1 MRKFGK
7 NRVDQD
13 PALDTPPRLVSDEG
27 YRPLS
32 SILIMAWPVVLEM
45 GLHTFVWV
53 FDTAMVM
60 RLGAREASAVEYG
73 AMVLFNTIAV
83 FGALGIGINTL
94 VARYTGAGETDKA
107 ARIGGQTLSLG
118 LIIALCFFVVA
129 YLLGRPFFTWII
141 KDAVT
146 AGFTVDYY
154 YTTLLSGGFL
164 WMVILISNGII
175 RGSGNTRV
183 PMLIA
188 LIINV
193 YNVIGD
199 YLLIFGHFGFPE
211 MGVKGAALATGSA
224 QLLGAL
230 LSIGYLFMHKGKLPF
245 NISCMFPLRLSEI
258 KELLRI
264 SVPAGAEEIAHSG
277 SRLLSA
283 TWITA
288 LGPVAFAANAAAIAA
303 ESFSFMPGYAFA
315 ISATTLVG
323 QRLGAGYPNQ
333 AKVTGYWAAAA
344 ATALMSMIGLVFLFF
359 PYAVMSL
366 FDPPDPQV
374 LHLGALCLQIAALE
388 QPFIAL
394 TMAFSGALRGTGD
407 TKGPFKVGLATNLLI
422 RLPLIYAV
430 VHIFQ
435 LSVTFIWYVT
445 ALQYAVSSL
454 LLFIRYRR
462 KNWRELA
469 YQPAATDVKLES

>member
-1 MRKFGK
+1 
-7 NRVDQD
+7 
-13 PALDTPPRLVSDEG
+13 
-27 YRPLS
+27 
-32 SILIMAWPVVLEM
+32 
-45 GLHTFVWV
+45 
-53 FDTAMVM
+53 
-60 RLGAREASAVEYG
+60 
-73 AMVLFNTIAV
+73 
-83 FGALGIGINTL
+83 L
-94 VARYTGAGETDKA
+94 VARYTGAGELRKA
-107 ARIGGQTLSLG
+107 ARVGGQTLSLS
-118 LIIALCFFVVA
+118 LIVTACFFVAA

-141 KDAVT
+141 KDTVT
-146 AGFTVDYY
+146 AGFTMDYY
-154 YTTLLSGGFL
+154 YTTLFSGGFL
-164 WMVILISNGII
+164 WLVILVSNGII

-230 LSIGYLFMHKGKLPF
+230 LSIGYLFWHKGKLPF
-245 NISCMFPLRLSEI
+245 NLTCMLPLRLSEI

-277 SRLLSA
+277 SHLLSA

-288 LGPVAFAANAAAIAA
+288 LGPIAFAANAAAIAA

-315 ISATTLVG
+315 ISATILVG

-333 AKVTGYWAAAA
+333 ARATGYWAAGI
-344 ATALMSMIGLVFLFF
+344 ATALMSLIGLIFLFF

-366 FDPPDPQV
+366 FDPPDPRV

-407 TKGPFKVGLATNLLI
+407 TRGPFKVGLATNLLI

-430 VHIFQ
+430 VHIFE
-435 LSVTFIWYVT
+435 LSVTFIWYMT
-445 ALQYAVSSL
+445 ALQYAVSAL

-462 KNWRELA
+462 KNWRALA
-469 YQPAATDVKLES
+469 EKPTSTTANRES